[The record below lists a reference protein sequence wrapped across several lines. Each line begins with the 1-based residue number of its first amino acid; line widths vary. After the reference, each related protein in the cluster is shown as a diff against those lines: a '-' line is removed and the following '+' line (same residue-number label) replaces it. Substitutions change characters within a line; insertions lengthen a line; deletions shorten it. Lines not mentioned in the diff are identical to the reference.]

1 MMTCV
6 RYWQEGEDEGEDEG
20 GQSESRGANDGEGQE
35 EQAEGTGAY
44 QTVNAEES
52 GDVSSGSDWLTSP
65 ERSRQSPLPYDL
77 QLEKDAVYQV
87 FVRLALLSCVL
98 YSFLASQCMSRI
110 LCRFSIVAL
119 KRAVLRGVQ
128 WQASKTGMI
137 MELNHPGWQDSV
149 ENAASVA
156 VDAAIRAE
164 TYNGGDALM
173 LVERAAVE
181 GATKA
186 AKEMEIKAEGDGKAG
201 EKELAIAQRVEN
213 SAVRAAIMA
222 ANEIQA
228 EHNHKLVY
236 MPHAAPVL
244 AAQAMP
250 QAPVQMTAPV
260 QQSMPVQSPAAETM
274 ATGMPMLAGGGVLGG
289 VAMANGQTFVPDA
302 VQPVAGM
309 VEGTMYVPE

>member
-1 MMTCV
+1 MRAGDQNQGALTTVKDRRSKLRALAPTKQSMLKRVAMYRAVPIGSLHPNGQDNRHFPMTCSSK
-6 RYWQEGEDEGEDEG
+6 RMRCIR
-20 GQSESRGANDGEGQE
+20 SLSASRCSRVSC
-35 EQAEGTGAY
+35 TRFLPF
-44 QTVNAEES
+44 NAC
-52 GDVSSGSDWLTSP
+52 P
-65 ERSRQSPLPYDL
+65 E
-77 QLEKDAVYQV
+77 
-87 FVRLALLSCVL
+87 F
-98 YSFLASQCMSRI
+98 
-110 LCRFSIVAL
+110 RFSIVAL

-260 QQSMPVQSPAAETM
+260 QQSMPVQSPAAATM